1 MKNLMLLKLACC
13 SIILGL
19 SACTE
24 SKNAGKTNIP
34 EVDVRSAIDHP
45 EGISLKGK
53 IENPQFVILKE
64 TDDEESLVDGI
75 NDYAVTSKYIYV
87 LPVRES
93 RIVLFDREGN
103 FIRTLIKEGQGPNEF
118 AGPLAGMQVDEKN
131 NRLYLFGSSIWTFTL
146 NGEPVKRIN
155 SPMPMMYTRMI
166 APDRF
171 AAVAMGFIPFQQG
184 SFGIGTFKE
193 SGELLFN
200 KNNFYTPLVPAE
212 KTGFTANIASALS
225 FDNQS
230 ILFKSGANDTVFRIG
245 MDTISVACILKLENS
260 DQEII
265 RGSDVT
271 DFTDMGG
278 LKRDG
283 REIFVQDILETDTHF
298 YFRCRYQGNYTIL
311 SVEKN
316 NGELEVEHCQ
326 LPLPFKELPTLASYK
341 YGLSGMRGSGS
352 FPVWGSIFGNE
363 LVQAFTPAE
372 LSVYKDKGLI
382 EIPNEL
388 KEIKEEENPV
398 FVFYKLK

>member
-1 MKNLMLLKLACC
+1 M
-13 SIILGL
+13 
-19 SACTE
+19 
-24 SKNAGKTNIP
+24 
-34 EVDVRSAIDHP
+34 
-45 EGISLKGK
+45 
-53 IENPQFVILKE
+53 
-64 TDDEESLVDGI
+64 
-75 NDYAVTSKYIYV
+75 
-87 LPVRES
+87 
-93 RIVLFDREGN
+93 FDREGN

-146 NGEPVKRIN
+146 DGEPVKRIN

-341 YGLSGMRGSGS
+341 YGLSGMRGTGS

-388 KEIKEEENPV
+388 KEIKEEGNPV